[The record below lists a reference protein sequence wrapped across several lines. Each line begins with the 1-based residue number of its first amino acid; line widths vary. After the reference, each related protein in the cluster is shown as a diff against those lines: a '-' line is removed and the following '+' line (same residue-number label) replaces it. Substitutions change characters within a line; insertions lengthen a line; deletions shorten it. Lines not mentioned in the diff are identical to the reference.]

1 MKVNSIDKNSVSFNG
16 FYNSNTLKKILS
28 FAENNGALFTSSTAL
43 ILSATLRPL
52 SIMATPKTDAENKK
66 IACSKAI
73 TSTLLDFII
82 TFAISAPIARAVKNI
97 NKNPQKYLKKE
108 TIENLSSDVQNLKD
122 SKAYAFAGHL
132 FKLGIGIAIAAPKA
146 ILNLVGMPYISNII
160 FKTDDINQTSLENIN
175 FKGKKND
182 KLASLIGKIIDKKS
196 VQKFSKK
203 NAESNFPMHINAIK
217 DALTTGVFV
226 AGVSKSNKI
235 KDDRKS
241 PLINNSLIGTFL
253 SIISGYII
261 DSATKKPA
269 EKFTKNL
276 TEANKS
282 NPDLKKYINGFK
294 IAKPVIILGTM
305 YYAVIPLISTFF
317 GERIKK
323 QHNEM

>member
-1 MKVNSIDKNSVSFNG
+1 MKVNSINKNSVSFNG
-16 FYNSNTLKKILS
+16 FYNSNSLKKILS
-28 FAENNGALFTSSTAL
+28 FAENNGALFTSTTAL

-97 NKNPQKYLKKE
+97 NNNPQKYLNKE
-108 TIENLSSDVQNLKD
+108 TIENLGGDIKNLKD
-122 SKAYAFAGHL
+122 SKAYAFAGQL

-146 ILNLVGMPYISNII
+146 ILNLIGMPYISDFV
-160 FKTDDINQTSLENIN
+160 FKDNGTKNKSSENIN
-175 FKGKKND
+175 FKGKDNNR
-182 KLASLIGKIIDKKS
+182 LAALIGKIINKKS
-196 VQKFSKK
+196 VQNFSKK
-203 NAESNFPMHINAIK
+203 NADSNFPMHINAIK

-226 AGVSKSNKI
+226 AGVDKSKKI
-235 KDDRKS
+235 TDERKA
-241 PLINNSLIGTFL
+241 PLINNSLIGTAL

-261 DSATKKPA
+261 DSATNKPA
-269 EKFTKNL
+269 EKFIKKL

-282 NPDLKKYINGFK
+282 DPNLKKYINGFR
-294 IAKPVIILGTM
+294 IAKPVLILGTM
-305 YYAVIPLISTFF
+305 YYAIIPLISTFF

-323 QHNEM
+323 ASQ